1 MRRPPLISLFAATAL
16 FFIALVLQ
24 TGALRA
30 EGPLRVGAACVDT
43 TPVEFP
49 VKVNGSFAPAFVSK
63 VADPLH
69 ARAIV
74 VDDGITRFAFCTVDA
89 CGMND
94 ALRDEIAQE
103 VALQSDLDADRIMI
117 ASTHCH
123 SAPALTLI
131 LGCDADEKYVAFVKP
146 KIIETILTAC
156 ANRTP
161 AKVGFGSAP
170 DRENVYCRRFLMK
183 PDTAWSLP
191 SAFTGSK
198 RDLAMMNPGVNN
210 PNAISRTGVPD
221 PTVSV
226 LAFETLDG
234 KPLALLANYSLHYVG
249 ASGIS
254 SDYFG
259 LFCENIGQKLGADNS
274 FVAMM
279 TNGTS
284 GDVNTV
290 DYLNPTRTFT
300 KETVAE
306 SVADAAYRAYQSIE
320 FADSVPLAFADTKK
334 TLAIRKPTESDV
346 AKAREYVEKE
356 GITKPRNA
364 LDLYALDTVALFDD
378 PGKRTLR
385 LQAFRI
391 GDVAISA
398 IPCEVYSFTGLDLKA
413 SSPASSCFT
422 ISLANGYFG
431 YIPTV
436 WSFEL
441 GGYNTWRARSC
452 CLETEAEPKIR
463 AEILQLWQRCFE
475 PQETPQAVQ
484 EIPPQSPEEIAP
496 SETPEEIAPEQ
507 TPEEKAL
514 DDLVKAQWRRED
526 KIDDSVETYR
536 AAAKN
541 HLERAETM
549 LANMR
554 ETLAPEE
561 AASFADTLRTLRQK
575 FELTAADADF
585 SLQAAN
591 ALYLEIRDVKRKI
604 AFSNSLLDFDEL
616 LFCKRV
622 PGNYSHEVQQYFGWR
637 ARRGGGLFVL
647 KNPGKSLQCRSILPE
662 SFSAGSVLE
671 PRLNPDGNRIVF
683 SWTPV
688 PDEPYSPLDVFSTDP
703 PQRGFYHLYTVNADG
718 SNLAQITNDSFDD
731 TMPNWLADGG
741 IVFCSTRRLSNGRCH
756 WWGIGK
762 RWNTYTLHRCD
773 GDGKNIETLSFN
785 DTNEWF
791 PVVDPTGLIYYSRWD
806 YIDRDAVSHQNLWST
821 RPDGTNPRAVWGNA
835 TPKPLCT
842 FSIQPVPGTGK
853 FVFIASAHHA
863 TTGGP
868 LVLLDPNAGVDGLEG
883 LTNLTPEI
891 PYPETD
897 ETGGQISV
905 SEFYESPYPLSED
918 LYLVAYSPTPLPPEG
933 TEPSAN
939 ALGLYLL
946 DSAGNRELIYR
957 DNDFCAMNPIPIRAS
972 VAPPVIQS
980 QLPANRP
987 DWGEVSITDV
997 CQGLGDDVKREN
1009 IKEIRVVQI
1018 FPKTTRDYPPIG
1030 LAGEENGRAILGTVP
1045 VKSDGSAYFRVPA
1058 DKPILFQVLDNEGR
1072 AYQTMRSLT
1081 YLRPGEQIS
1090 CVGCHENRQSA
1101 GYAPMAQNAV
1111 KSGVGG
1117 DGRPLAMRRAPS
1129 EIDPGT
1135 LGGRPF
1141 SYVETVQPIFD
1152 AKCVEC
1158 HNNERPDGGM
1168 NLTGALLPAETL
1180 TGMKMFGEGNFQLFD
1195 APADCFSESYFALC
1209 GGMIFYG
1216 DNGQDPAKAANAW
1229 IPRFGGRNTI
1239 QMTEPGGRYG
1249 AIGSRLMKLLD
1260 AGHEGVELTDDQR
1273 RALSAWIDLNGIF
1286 YGVYEPQEQQK
1297 QLRGERVAMPDI
1309 Q

>member
-1 MRRPPLISLFAATAL
+1 MRKLISFFLLAPMILLVIPFSQTSAVRAA
-16 FFIALVLQ
+16 
-24 TGALRA
+24 GA
-30 EGPLRVGAACVDT
+30 LRVGAACVDT

-49 VKVNGSFAPAFVSK
+49 VKVNGSFAPAYLSEVS
-63 VADPLH
+63 DPLH

-74 VDDGITRFAFCTVDA
+74 VDDGAARFAFCTVDA

-94 ALRDEIAQE
+94 ALRDEIAAE
-103 VALQSDLDADRIMI
+103 VAAQSDLDADRILI

-146 KIIETILTAC
+146 KITEAILTAC
-156 ANRTP
+156 ANRVP
-161 AKVGFGSAP
+161 AQVGFGTAQ
-170 DRENVYCRRFLMK
+170 DRENVFCRRFLMK

-198 RDLAMMNPGVNN
+198 RDVAMMNPGVNN
-210 PNAISRTGVPD
+210 PNAITRTGVPD
-221 PTVSV
+221 PEVSV

-234 KPLALLANYSLHYVG
+234 KPLALLANYSLHYAG
-249 ASGIS
+249 ASGVS

-259 LFCENIGQKLGADNS
+259 LFCEKIAQKLGADDS

-284 GDVNTV
+284 GDVNAV
-290 DYLNPTRTFT
+290 DFLDPARQFT
-300 KETVAE
+300 KETVSE
-306 SVADAAYRAYQSIE
+306 SVAGAAFAAYQSIT
-320 FADSVPLAFADTKK
+320 FTDSVPLSFADTKM
-334 TLAIRKPTESDV
+334 TLAIRKPSESD
-346 AKAREYVEKE
+346 AAQARAYLEKE
-356 GITKPRNA
+356 GITEVRNA
-364 LDLYALDTVALFDD
+364 QDLYAFDTVALFDD
-378 PGKRTLR
+378 PGTRTLR
-385 LQAFRI
+385 LQAFRVGDTAI
-391 GDVAISA
+391 GA
-398 IPCEVYSFTGLDLKA
+398 IPCEVYSFTGLDLKK
-413 SSPASSCFT
+413 SSPARHSFT

-441 GGYNTWRARSC
+441 GGYTTWRARSC
-452 CLETEAEPKIR
+452 CLEIEAEPKIR
-463 AEILQLWQRCFE
+463 AEILQLHQRCFDTQE
-475 PQETPQAVQ
+475 TQEVQEAPQDTPQAAPQETPA
-484 EIPPQSPEEIAP
+484 PSPEE
-496 SETPEEIAPEQ
+496 T
-507 TPEEKAL
+507 AL
-514 DDLVKAQWRRED
+514 NELVQAEWRRED
-526 KIDDSVETYR
+526 KIDDTLDSYR

-541 HLERAETM
+541 HLERAEKM
-549 LANMR
+549 AAH
-554 ETLAPEE
+554 ETLAPEK
-561 AASFADTLRTLRQK
+561 AAAFAETLKALRQK
-575 FELTAADADF
+575 YEAAANDAND
-585 SLQAAN
+585 SLQAAE
-591 ALYLEIRDVKRKI
+591 ALYLEIRTVKREI
-604 AFSNSLLDFDEL
+604 AFSNELLDFGEL

-637 ARRGGGLFVL
+637 ARRGGGLFAL
-647 KNPGKSLQCRSILPE
+647 ENPGKSLKTRSILPE
-662 SFSAGSVLE
+662 SFSSGSVLE
-671 PRLNPDGNRIVF
+671 PRLNPDGKRIVF
-683 SWTPV
+683 SWTDV
-688 PDEPYSPLDVFSTDP
+688 PDEPYSPLDVYSTDP
-703 PQRGFYHLYTVNADG
+703 PERGFYHLYTVSADG
-718 SNLAQITNDSFDD
+718 SNLTQITNDSFDD
-731 TMPNWLADGG
+731 TMPNWLPDGG
-741 IVFCSTRRLSNGRCH
+741 IVFCSTRRKSNGRCH

-762 RWNTYTLHRCD
+762 RWNTYTLHRC
-773 GDGKNIETLSFN
+773 GSDGKNIETLSFN

-791 PVVDPTGLIYYSRWD
+791 PVVDETGLIDYARWD

-863 TTGGP
+863 PTGGP
-868 LVLLDPNAGVDGLEG
+868 VVLLDPNAGVDGLAG

-897 ETGGQISV
+897 ETDGAISV
-905 SEFYESPYPLSED
+905 PEFYESPYPLSED
-918 LYLVAYSPTPLPPEG
+918 LYLVAYSPTPLSPEG
-933 TEPSAN
+933 TEPAPN

-946 DSAGNRELIYR
+946 DSDGNRELIYR
-957 DNDFCAMNPIPIRAS
+957 DHDYCAMNPIPIRAS
-972 VAPPVIQS
+972 AAPPVIQS
-980 QLPANRP
+980 QLPAERP

-997 CQGLGDDVKREN
+997 CEGLGENVKREQ
-1009 IKEIRVVQI
+1009 IKELRVVQI

-1045 VKSDGSAYFRVPA
+1045 VEADGSAYFRVPA

-1101 GYAPMAQNAV
+1101 GYAPMAQNAA
-1111 KSGVGG
+1111 KTGDGG

-1129 EIDPGT
+1129 EIAPGE

-1141 SYVETVQPIFD
+1141 SYVETVQPILD
-1152 AKCVEC
+1152 AQCVTC
-1158 HNNERPDGGM
+1158 HNAERTDAGM
-1168 NLTGALLPAETL
+1168 DLTGALLPADTV
-1180 TGMKMFGEGNFQLFD
+1180 TGMKMFGEGNFQIFD
-1195 APADCFSESYFALC
+1195 APADCLTRSYFALC

-1216 DNGQDPAKAANAW
+1216 DNGQDPNKAAEAW

-1260 AGHEGVELTDDQR
+1260 AGHENVTLTDKER
-1273 RALSAWIDLNGIF
+1273 RALSAWIDLNAIF
-1286 YGVYEPQEQQK
+1286 YGVYEPEEQQK
-1297 QLRGERVAMPDI
+1297 QLQGKQVAMPEI